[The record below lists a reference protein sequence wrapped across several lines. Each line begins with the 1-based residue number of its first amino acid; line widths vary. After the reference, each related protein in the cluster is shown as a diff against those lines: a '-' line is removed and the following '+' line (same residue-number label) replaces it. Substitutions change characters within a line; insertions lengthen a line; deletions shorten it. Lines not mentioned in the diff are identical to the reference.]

1 LLQRAA
7 KLMVKVGYRSYS
19 VTVEVAG
26 KEKRYGFMESGF
38 YLDMIKIET
47 RRRSDRRAPLA
58 PLAPHQPCAAHDA
71 ADALERGGMVSGPG
85 RIRDGRSR
93 FGARSDAPE

>member
-1 LLQRAA
+1 VDADEELHALLQRAA

-38 YLDMIKIET
+38 YLDMIK
-47 RRRSDRRAPLA
+47 RRNPN
-58 PLAPHQPCAAHDA
+58 PPQK
-71 ADALERGGMVSGPG
+71 
-85 RIRDGRSR
+85 
-93 FGARSDAPE
+93 